1 MGWGLGGVSREP
13 GSCRSRAPPGPG
25 GHCPSGGRGVGSQAR
40 AWAGAAG
47 GTARAAPARGEDAFP
62 VPAGAASPFPPT
74 ISGGGGGGS
83 VNLTVAMATPASRQL
98 LAALG
103 RRALPCQ
110 GLGGTGKDGA
120 GILGGQPGVRGQK
133 LGQGWL
139 ADVRDGYPGHARGCS
154 PRFRPLRS
162 AVWAAARRGAWARG
176 QRSKVRGQK
185 GNPTLTSASSPIL
198 FRLPGH

>member
-13 GSCRSRAPPGPG
+13 GFCRSRAPPGPG

-74 ISGGGGGGS
+74 ISGGS

-110 GLGGTGKDGA
+110 GLRGTGKDGA
-120 GILGGQPGVRGQK
+120 GISGGQHGVRGQK
-133 LGQGWL
+133 LGQGWPS
-139 ADVRDGYPGHARGCS
+139 DVRDVRPGHARGCS

-162 AVWAAARRGAWARG
+162 AVLAEERSVGRG
-176 QRSKVRGQK
+176 SKV
-185 GNPTLTSASSPIL
+185 
-198 FRLPGH
+198 